1 MEINWKPFFIDPS
14 TKAGGEDYMAYCKR
28 RWGGDGWT
36 GSLPGKREGR
46 KFSNWRIWPNTLH
59 ASRLIH
65 KPGEIGGWEL
75 QHKAKAL
82 VFKNI
87 YEDGA
92 NVSELETLI
101 KIAAELGIPN
111 AEAYLTSEE
120 DIVLVQKQAR
130 EASGMGISGVPFFV
144 AYNSADDSSEPVTM
158 SGAQPPKAFVQCIRQ
173 LATA

>member
-1 MEINWKPFFIDPS
+1 MRVS
-14 TKAGGEDYMAYCKR
+14 THTHARTHTHTHTHTAH
-28 RWGGDGWT
+28 
-36 GSLPGKREGR
+36 
-46 KFSNWRIWPNTLH
+46 TLIRAH
-59 ASRLIH
+59 EHTHS
-65 KPGEIGGWEL
+65 
-75 QHKAKAL
+75 
-82 VFKNI
+82 

-111 AEAYLTSEE
+111 AETYLTSEE